1 MTRLTAPTGPTTWW
15 GPELM
20 RHLPTSPTLPTLPPA
35 PISPPAPAAPPWP
48 SRPRLRAVAAAL
60 LLPLAWL
67 GGTLAGAAPLGP
79 GAPPL
84 TGSPCAP
91 AALVDA
97 GFRDA
102 ALAALGRLAVQA
114 PGRSAHGA
122 VRSHHSA
129 GHVDSHGRAWHQ
141 ISAYQVNL
149 GLVGALR
156 VSPKALPLAAN
167 WLRWLAGHIAPGG
180 ASRGVVLDHW
190 VRADDFAESTCP
202 PGMATG
208 QCGAVDAYDSTAATT
223 LLLAEAYLARGGD
236 VMLIRDPAM
245 RQALEA
251 AATTLN
257 ALGGPDGLTIAK
269 PDHAVVYT
277 MDIVEVV
284 AGWRAWA
291 RLQRDAYAQ
300 PASAVNSD
308 ALADRAEASLHQRL
322 WLASANAWA
331 VSLGSG
337 APQPGHWYPDTVAQA
352 WPLLWGVG
360 GVAPERAR
368 ATWRAAIAP
377 WQRGPLSGVTPVNTS
392 LATSPTTGPA
402 TAQHWA
408 RSTADPAGFWWP
420 AVAVA
425 AACTGDEHS
434 ARTWVARARARWLD
448 PKAPFAWPFQVGDLL
463 WLLWLADP
471 QPALQQRS
479 AADLPALAVLNVNN
493 EE

>member
-1 MTRLTAPTGPTTWW
+1 MTRRL
-15 GPELM
+15 
-20 RHLPTSPTLPTLPPA
+20 LPLPLRSSFRQPA
-35 PISPPAPAAPPWP
+35 
-48 SRPRLRAVAAAL
+48 AAAL
-60 LLPLAWL
+60 LLLLGCSAISAGPLA
-67 GGTLAGAAPLGP
+67 PS
-79 GAPPL
+79 APPL

-91 AALVDA
+91 TALVDA
-97 GFRDA
+97 PFRDA
-102 ALAALGRLAVQA
+102 ALAALARLAVQA

-129 GHVDSHGRAWHQ
+129 GHVDAQGRGWHQ

-167 WLRWLAGHIAPGG
+167 WLRWLASHIAPGG

-190 VRADDFAESTCP
+190 VRADDYAESTCP
-202 PGMATG
+202 PGMAPA

-308 ALADRAEASLHQRL
+308 GLADRAEASLHQRL
-322 WLASANAWA
+322 WLASANAWQ

-337 APQPGHWYPDTVAQA
+337 APQPRHWYPDTVAQA

-360 GVAPERAR
+360 GVPAERAR
-368 ATWRAAIAP
+368 ATWRTAIAP
-377 WQRGPLSGVTPVNTS
+377 WQRGAAPGAAPGTAPGTTP
-392 LATSPTTGPA
+392 GPA
-402 TAQHWA
+402 PGAAPGAAATKAVPATTTPAIAVTAAAAGPPHWA
-408 RSTADPAGFWWP
+408 RTTVDPAGFWWP

-425 AACTGDEHS
+425 ATCTGDDDS
-434 ARTWVARARARWLD
+434 ARVWVARVRARWMD
-448 PKAPFAWPFQVGDLL
+448 PKTPFAWPFQVGDLL

-471 QPALQQRS
+471 QPAVQART
-479 AADLPALAVLNVNN
+479 AADLPAMAVLNAKH

>member
-1 MTRLTAPTGPTTWW
+1 
-15 GPELM
+15 M
-20 RHLPTSPTLPTLPPA
+20 RRCLPLLPTLP
-35 PISPPAPAAPPWP
+35 W
-48 SRPRLRAVAAAL
+48 LRVLHLLPVLAL
-60 LLPLAWL
+60 L
-67 GGTLAGAAPLGP
+67 GIGDSGAAPLAAS
-79 GAPPL
+79 APPL

-91 AALVDA
+91 ATLVDA

-129 GHVDSHGRAWHQ
+129 GHVDAQGRAWHQ

-156 VSPKALPLAAN
+156 VSPKVLPLTAN
-167 WLRWLAGHIAPGG
+167 WLRWLASHIAPGG

-202 PGMATG
+202 PGMAPA

-308 ALADRAEASLHQRL
+308 GLANRAEASLHQRL
-322 WLASANAWA
+322 WLASANAWQ
-331 VSLGSG
+331 VSLGAG
-337 APQPGHWYPDTVAQA
+337 APQPRHWYPDTVAQA

-360 GVAPERAR
+360 GVSAERAR
-368 ATWRAAIAP
+368 ATWRTAIAP
-377 WQRGPLSGVTPVNTS
+377 WQRGPLGGAAATTPSPSGP
-392 LATSPTTGPA
+392 P
-402 TAQHWA
+402 HWA
-408 RSTADPAGFWWP
+408 RTTVDPAGFWWP

-425 AACTGDEHS
+425 AACTGDDDS
-434 ARTWVARARARWLD
+434 ARAWVARARARWMD
-448 PKAPFAWPFQVGDLL
+448 PKTPFAWPFQVGDLL

-471 QPALQQRS
+471 QPAVHTRT
-479 AADLPALAVLNVNN
+479 AADLPAVAVLDAKH

>member
-1 MTRLTAPTGPTTWW
+1 MRCL
-15 GPELM
+15 L
-20 RHLPTSPTLPTLPPA
+20 RHLLPMPLPLLSPA
-35 PISPPAPAAPPWP
+35 PKLA
-48 SRPRLRAVAAAL
+48 AVAAAL
-60 LLPLAWL
+60 LLPLALL
-67 GGTLAGAAPLGP
+67 GGGATSAAPLAAS
-79 GAPPL
+79 APPL

-129 GHVDSHGRAWHQ
+129 GHVDGQGRAWHQ

-300 PASAVNSD
+300 PASAVNSG

-331 VSLGSG
+331 VSLGAG
-337 APQPGHWYPDTVAQA
+337 APLPRHWYPDTVAQA

-392 LATSPTTGPA
+392 LATSPTASPSVNPSVSPA
-402 TAQHWA
+402 VISSVSPTTSPAAAQHWA

-448 PKAPFAWPFQVGDLL
+448 PKTPFAWPFQVGDLL

>member
-1 MTRLTAPTGPTTWW
+1 MRRVLPAPRCAALLGLL
-15 GPELM
+15 GLVALLGCAVV
-20 RHLPTSPTLPTLPPA
+20 RAATLPP
-35 PISPPAPAAPPWP
+35 S
-48 SRPRLRAVAAAL
+48 
-60 LLPLAWL
+60 
-67 GGTLAGAAPLGP
+67 
-79 GAPPL
+79 APPL

-91 AALVDA
+91 GALVDA
-97 GFRDA
+97 TFRDA

-129 GHVDSHGRAWHQ
+129 GHVDAQGRGWHQ

-202 PGMATG
+202 PGMAPA

-236 VMLIRDPAM
+236 VMLVRDPAM

-308 ALADRAEASLHQRL
+308 GLADRAEASLHQRL
-322 WLASANAWA
+322 WQASANAWQ
-331 VSLGSG
+331 VSLGAG
-337 APQPGHWYPDTVAQA
+337 APQPRHWYPDTVAQA

-360 GVAPERAR
+360 GVAPDRAR

-377 WQRGPLSGVTPVNTS
+377 WQRGPATS
-392 LATSPTTGPA
+392 LLVPA
-402 TAQHWA
+402 TTAVAPPAAAPHWA

-425 AACTGDEHS
+425 AACTGDDES
-434 ARTWVARARARWLD
+434 ARVWVARARARWLD
-448 PKAPFAWPFQVGDLL
+448 PKTPFAWPFQVGDLL

-471 QPALQQRS
+471 QPALQPRS
-479 AADLPALAVLNVNN
+479 AASMPAVAVLNTKP

>member
-1 MTRLTAPTGPTTWW
+1 
-15 GPELM
+15 M
-20 RHLPTSPTLPTLPPA
+20 RHLLPP
-35 PISPPAPAAPPWP
+35 PAGAT
-48 SRPRLRAVAAAL
+48 AAL
-60 LLPLAWL
+60 LLALL
-67 GGTLAGAAPLGP
+67 GIAPSAASAAPLAP
-79 GAPPL
+79 SAPPL

-91 AALVDA
+91 GALVDA
-97 GFRDA
+97 NFRDA

-114 PGRSAHGA
+114 PGRTAHGA
-122 VRSHHSA
+122 VHSHHSP
-129 GHVDSHGRAWHQ
+129 GHVDAQGRAWHQ

-156 VSPKALPLAAN
+156 VSPQALPLTAN
-167 WLRWLAGHIAPGG
+167 WLRWLASHIAPGG

-202 PGMATG
+202 PGMAPA

-236 VMLIRDPAM
+236 VMLIRDPAL

-308 ALADRAEASLHQRL
+308 GLADRAEASLRQRL
-322 WLASANAWA
+322 WLASANTWQ

-337 APQPGHWYPDTVAQA
+337 APQPRHWYPDTVAQA

-360 GVAPERAR
+360 GMPFERAR
-368 ATWRAAIAP
+368 VHWRAAIAP
-377 WQRGPLSGVTPVNTS
+377 WQPGLLPSSLPSTTRPANT
-392 LATSPTTGPA
+392 LPA
-402 TAQHWA
+402 TAAPGTTAPVSTAPANAPATAPHWA
-408 RSTADPAGFWWP
+408 RTTVDPAGFWWP

-425 AACTGDEHS
+425 AACTGDDDS
-434 ARTWVARARARWLD
+434 ARVWVARARARWMD
-448 PKAPFAWPFQVGDLL
+448 PNALFAWPFQVGDLL

-471 QPALQQRS
+471 QLAVQQRT
-479 AADLPALAVLNVNN
+479 AADLPALAVLDAKH